1 MTLAPN
7 LTSET
12 SNNGYK
18 VPDKVL
24 GTAVKCVSGP
34 IYVSWQSKFTISKFY
49 VYFHF
54 AEIEKLE
61 GGKQRTLNIRFN
73 DFYNLET
80 LTLDYLKT
88 QTVASFALTGE
99 TTYNF
104 SISSVDSGLPPILNA
119 YEIYQH
125 KDFYR
130 LPTIEKDGTFNSL
143 VFFFTVLGIY
153 RFLFLFV
160 IYGEEMSDF
169 DKFSAYKCYP

>member
-7 LTSET
+7 LTIET

-18 VPDKVL
+18 VPNKVL

-99 TTYNF
+99 TKYNF
-104 SISSVDSGLPPILNA
+104 SISGVDSGLPPILNA

-130 LPTIEKDGTFNSL
+130 LPTIEKEGKFNSL
-143 VFFFTVLGIY
+143 VFFFTVLVTY
-153 RFLFLFV
+153 CFLFLFV
-160 IYGEEMSDF
+160 IYMA
-169 DKFSAYKCYP
+169 KKCQILIIFQPYPT